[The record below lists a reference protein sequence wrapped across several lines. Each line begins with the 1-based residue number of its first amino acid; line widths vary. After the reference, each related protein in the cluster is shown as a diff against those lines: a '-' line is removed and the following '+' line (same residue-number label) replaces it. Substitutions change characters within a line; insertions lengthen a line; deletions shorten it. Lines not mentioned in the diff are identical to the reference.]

1 MRALSGKRSFQSG
14 WVCQGFRASRI
25 RSHDAASKEGSAS
38 THKRSMY
45 TTRLIRFDRTGGPGV
60 LRSDQIPLSEPKGNE
75 VLIRVQAIGLSRI
88 DVLWREGRYVED
100 PVFPAQIGC
109 DAAGTIEAVGPKAV
123 DLKVGDQVSTLP
135 AVSLLDYGAHGE
147 AILYPDHALL
157 RYPGNLSPIEAAAVN
172 TGLFTA
178 YFTLVELADLQPGQF
193 VVVSAASSSTG
204 IAALQLA
211 RMIGAKTIALTR
223 SVAKVPALTAA
234 GADHVLVLGDCDVRR
249 NIVEITDGLGADVVY
264 DAVAGPGLEELVWA
278 TKRLG
283 RVIVYGALGG
293 NQGATPLP
301 FGACFL
307 RGIKLHAGFRV
318 FDFTGNARLGLPTN
332 QQATARAKSFVSKG
346 LASGAFIA
354 KIDRVLYGLDTYLA
368 AHQYLETGTQIG
380 KIVVSL
386 T

>member
-1 MRALSGKRSFQSG
+1 
-14 WVCQGFRASRI
+14 
-25 RSHDAASKEGSAS
+25 
-38 THKRSMY
+38 MY
-45 TTRLIRFDRTGGPGV
+45 TTRLIRFDRIGDSGV
-60 LRSDQIPLSEPKGNE
+60 LRSDQIPLSKPKGNE
-75 VLIRVQAIGLSRI
+75 VLIRVEAIGLSRI

-100 PVFPAQIGC
+100 PVFPAQIGY
-109 DAAGTIEAVGPKAV
+109 DAAGTIEAVGPEAV

-211 RMIGAKTIALTR
+211 RMLGAKTIALTR
-223 SVAKVPALTAA
+223 SVAKVPKLTAA

-249 NIVEITDGLGADVVY
+249 NIVEITDGLGTDVVY

-293 NQGATPLP
+293 NAGATPLP

-318 FDFTGNARLGLPTN
+318 FDFTGNARLGPPTN
-332 QQATARAKSFVSKG
+332 QQATARAKSFISEG
-346 LASGAFIA
+346 LASGAFTA
-354 KIDRVLYGLDTYLA
+354 KIDRVFNGLDKYLA
-368 AHQYLETGTQIG
+368 AHQYLETGSQIG

>member
-1 MRALSGKRSFQSG
+1 L
-14 WVCQGFRASRI
+14 
-25 RSHDAASKEGSAS
+25 
-38 THKRSMY
+38 
-45 TTRLIRFDRTGGPGV
+45 RF
-60 LRSDQIPLSEPKGNE
+60 
-75 VLIRVQAIGLSRI
+75 
-88 DVLWREGRYVED
+88 
-100 PVFPAQIGC
+100 
-109 DAAGTIEAVGPKAV
+109 
-123 DLKVGDQVSTLP
+123 
-135 AVSLLDYGAHGE
+135 
-147 AILYPDHALL
+147 
-157 RYPGNLSPIEAAAVN
+157 PGNLSPIEAAAVN

-178 YFTLVELADLQPGQF
+178 YFSLVELADLQPNQF

-223 SVAKVPALTAA
+223 SVVKVPELTAA

-293 NQGATPLP
+293 NAGPTSLP
-301 FGACFL
+301 FGASFS
-307 RGIKLHAGFRV
+307 RGVKLHAGFRV

-332 QQATARAKSFVSKG
+332 QQATARAKSFISEG
-346 LASGAFIA
+346 LASGAFTA
-354 KIDRVLYGLDTYLA
+354 KIDRVFYGLDKYSA
-368 AHQYLETGTQIG
+368 AHQYLQTGTQVG